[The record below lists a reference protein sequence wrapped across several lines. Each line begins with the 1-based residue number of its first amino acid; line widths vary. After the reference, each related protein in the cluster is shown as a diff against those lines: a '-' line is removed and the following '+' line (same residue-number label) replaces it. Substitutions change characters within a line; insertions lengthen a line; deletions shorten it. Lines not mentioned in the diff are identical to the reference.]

1 MSVLHGACARER
13 GYTME
18 RRKFLLGVGGASLG
32 TGALVGSGAF
42 SAMRAERT
50 VSIDVV
56 EDPGAL
62 VGLDSCPGS
71 DNAMYSGVN
80 ENGQLYIDISEEPNE
95 GDGVNGDS
103 RYWFHDTFQVC
114 NQSDHSICLWVV
126 EHEGW
131 PETSDGNPRV
141 DFYLGDNPDESILG
155 AANAHEL
162 GSGECTCVGIYT
174 NTLGL
179 TSADVDTLLENLDDE
194 ISIRANAECPDVED
208 EPGQSGPEC
217 QPCQVSESDGT
228 EDFLTIENLDA
239 GNFPEITATARVET
253 DDGGDGDLTANDFEV
268 CETFGGDNFGQDSTV
283 AFAGEDE
290 SAEADV
296 MIVLDTSSSMTFE
309 SGKFQNAKD
318 GAKTLV
324 DTLGPGVNVGLVEF
338 ESSATL
344 VTGLTSDHGSVKTA
358 IGTLT
363 AVGGTDVGSGIDRAQ
378 TELDNNGRDV
388 PRYMVVLGNGD
399 TSGGEIPAN
408 NAKNEGTTIYGIA
421 YGTGAS
427 LSAFEYIVGEVPT
440 GRDPQ
445 DSVPDLDEDRSD
457 PDWEDY
463 AYDAGTDDIASIFED
478 IGEIISGTYSIT
490 YTTCNPDTDGSMRDV
505 LVHVD
510 DPEGVSTAT
519 ESYTAPSS

>member
-1 MSVLHGACARER
+1 
-13 GYTME
+13 ME

-32 TGALVGSGAF
+32 TSALVGSGAF

-62 VGLDSCPGS
+62 VGLDSCPDS

-80 ENGQLYIDISEEPNE
+80 GNGQLYIDISEQPNE

-103 RYWFHDTFQVC
+103 RYWFHNTFQVC

-126 EHEGW
+126 EHENW
-131 PETSDGNPRV
+131 PETGAGNPRV
-141 DFYLGDNPDESILG
+141 DFYLGDDPNDSILG
-155 AANAHEL
+155 AANAYEL

-174 NTLGL
+174 DTFGL
-179 TSADVDTLLENLDDE
+179 TSADVDTLLEDLNDE

-208 EPGQSGPEC
+208 DPGQSGPEC
-217 QPCQVSESDGT
+217 QPCNVSESDGSG
-228 EDFLTIENLDA
+228 DFLTIENLDT
-239 GNFPEITATARVET
+239 GDFPEITATARVET
-253 DDGGDGDLTANDFEV
+253 SAGKDGNLTAANFSI
-268 CETFGGDNFGQDSTV
+268 CETFGGDKFGQDPSV

-290 SAEADV
+290 AAKADV
-296 MIVLDTSSSMTFE
+296 MIVMDTSGSMGGT
-309 SGKFQNAKD
+309 KIDNAKS

-324 DTLGPGVNVGLVEF
+324 DTLGPGVNIGLVEF
-338 ESSATL
+338 TDSATR
-344 VTGLTSDHGSVKTA
+344 VSGLTPDHGSIKTA

-363 AVGGTDVGSGIDRAQ
+363 AGGGTDIGSGIDRAQ

-399 TSGGEIPAN
+399 TSGGEISAN
-408 NAKNEGTTIYGIA
+408 NAKNKGTTIYGIA
-421 YGTGAS
+421 YGMGVS

-445 DSVPDLDEDRSD
+445 DSVSDLDEDRSD
-457 PDWEDY
+457 PDWKDY
-463 AYDAGTDDIASIFED
+463 AYDAGEDDISSKFQD

-519 ESYTAPSS
+519 ETYTAPSS